1 MGGPAATS
9 EPLELPPLPAD
20 VSVAVVIPA
29 RWAERTLPGCLRA
42 ILPQLRPGDELVV
55 VAADAPSAAAAR
67 SVGDDRVR
75 VVDNPDRTIAPAL
88 NRGIAATDRPV
99 IVRADAQSRLPDGYR
114 DRVVELLVGTGAA
127 VVGGRQVPAATEG
140 FAASVAAAMLSPL
153 GHGGARYR
161 SGTAGGPVDT
171 VYLGAFR
178 RDVLEQVGGF
188 DERFLTNEDAELNE
202 RIRRAGG
209 TVWLDPTLGVAYL
222 PRGDVGALWRQFRG
236 YGQGRARTAVRHP
249 GSLRGRQLAAPALV
263 VALAGSLAVVP
274 WTFGPFALL
283 AGGYGALVLSGA
295 VAAAR
300 RGPART
306 LAVAVALMTMHLAW
320 GAGFLAARLRPGGPL
335 GGRAGKIRR

>member
-1 MGGPAATS
+1 MGVPAA
-9 EPLELPPLPAD
+9 PLELPPLPAEA
-20 VSVAVVIPA
+20 SVAVVIPA
-29 RWAERTLPGCLRA
+29 RWAERTLPGCLRS

-55 VAADAPSAAAAR
+55 VAADGPSAAAAR

-88 NRGIAATDRPV
+88 NRGVAATDRPV

-114 DRVVELLVGTGAA
+114 DRVVELLVETGAA
-127 VVGGRQVPAATEG
+127 VAGGRQVPVATEG
-140 FAASVAAAMLSPL
+140 FAVSVAAAMASPL

-161 SGTAGGPVDT
+161 SGSAGGPVDT

-209 TVWLDPTLGVAYL
+209 TVWLDSALAVTYL
-222 PRGDVGALWRQFRG
+222 PRGDVGSLWRQFRG

-249 GSLRGRQLAAPALV
+249 GSLRPRQLAAPALV
-263 VALAGSLAVVP
+263 VALVGSLALVP

-283 AGGYGALVLSGA
+283 VGGYVGA
-295 VAAAR
+295 VLLGAGAATR
-300 RGPART
+300 GGPART
-306 LAVAVALMTMHLAW
+306 PSVALALMTMHLAW

-335 GGRAGKIRR
+335 GGRAARVRR